1 MFGKNNNLI
10 TDLLNMIEMKKKNVF
25 YWIGSLLM
33 VIMAIIVGSATGVC
47 MAAGTAM
54 GGTTGD
60 MGEGGT
66 TIVDSGGGA
75 TATTG
80 GEVTKDDNPDFY
92 AKEIDKRITRM
103 RPMRT
108 PIDQITRSANEI
120 TKSQSMVVKYYR
132 VSTRAIRTNINTAV
146 AAMTSGQASTS
157 ISVDD
162 ASLFTLTDTIRVLG
176 VPGYKPDGVTADT
189 KDLMLYVIGKNDNT
203 GFPTVIAINGKRN
216 SDGTNSLVP
225 AIEADSVVIRMGRAA
240 SEIDVE
246 TGQFYNLPE
255 PEEQYCQKFMMQVEQ
270 STFDKMWKK
279 EVDWN
284 FNDME
289 EDAVYDMRLGME
301 NSYLFGVKGKSK
313 DPRKSGADVYFTGGI
328 WWMAGKDM
336 ALGTKKDGATA
347 ITDDQM
353 VDFCKDL
360 FTGNDSGNG
369 QKIAFCGSEFLA
381 ALAKMKSERFK
392 VVKEYE
398 HWGLKFT
405 SFDTNFGKLL
415 AIHHE
420 LMNENGMT
428 DQAFVID
435 PEYLRKKTFLT
446 WSRKEY
452 DMEKLAKRDTKAVVM
467 KEASCVYLVYPNA
480 HARVKL
486 GSL

>member
-1 MFGKNNNLI
+1 
-10 TDLLNMIEMKKKNVF
+10 MKKKNLF
-25 YWIGSLLM
+25 YLLGSMLLM
-33 VIMAIIVGSATGVC
+33 ILTIVVGAATGVC

-54 GGTTGD
+54 GGTASD
-60 MGEGGT
+60 MVDGGT
-66 TIVDSGGGA
+66 TIVDSGSGA

-80 GEVTKDDNPDFY
+80 QEVTGNDNPDYY
-92 AKEIDKRITRM
+92 AKEIDKRITKM

-108 PIDQITRSANEI
+108 PIDQITRSASDI
-120 TKSQSMVVKYYR
+120 TKSASMVVKYYR
-132 VSTRAIRTNINTAV
+132 VSTRAIRTTINTAV
-146 AAMTSGQASTS
+146 TEMTSGQASTS

-162 ASLFTLTDTIRVLG
+162 ASLFATTDTIRVMG
-176 VPGYKPDGVTADT
+176 VSGFKDDGATADV

-203 GFPTVIAINGKRN
+203 GFPTVIAINGKKN

-225 AIEADSVVIRMGRAA
+225 AIPKDTTIIRMGRAA

-270 STFDKMWKK
+270 STFDKIWKK

-284 FNDME
+284 FSDME

-313 DPRKSGADVYFTGGI
+313 DPKKSGADVYFTGGI

-336 ALGTKKDGATA
+336 ALGTTSNGAA
-347 ITDDQM
+347 SITDDEM

-369 QKIAFCGSEFLA
+369 QKIGFAGSDMLA
-381 ALAKMKSERFK
+381 ALAKIKSERFK
-392 VVKEYE
+392 VVKEFE

-415 AIHHE
+415 VMHHE
-420 LMNENGMT
+420 LMNENGMS
-428 DQAFVID
+428 DQMFVID